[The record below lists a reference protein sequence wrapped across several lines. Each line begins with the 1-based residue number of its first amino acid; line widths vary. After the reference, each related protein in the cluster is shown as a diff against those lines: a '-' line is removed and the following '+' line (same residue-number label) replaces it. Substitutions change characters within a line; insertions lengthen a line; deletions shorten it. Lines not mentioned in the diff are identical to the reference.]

1 MEINYDED
9 MRIDESALDVEWLG
23 QAQLAIRYARHLA
36 ACADKV
42 RHLEE
47 QKKTKRSEIIVLVN
61 SDPDTYCGKSKPNA
75 ADIEAAYRT
84 DSGYIRIIEQLLVA
98 QGELQFAELARSEIA
113 FTRRQALENLVKLHG
128 QQYFAGPSVPH
139 DLSKEWEKR
148 EKMRAVNEGV
158 SRKLRRGNAKK

>member
-9 MRIDESALDVEWLG
+9 MRIDESALEIEWLG
-23 QAQLAIRYARHLA
+23 QAALAIKYARHLV

-113 FTRRQALENLVKLHG
+113 FTRRQALENLVRLHG

-139 DLSKEWEKR
+139 DISKEWERR
-148 EKMRAVNEGV
+148 EKNEQAAEKI
-158 SRKLRRGNAKK
+158 SRKMRRGN

>member
-1 MEINYDED
+1 MEIDYDKD
-9 MRIDESALDVEWLG
+9 MQIDESALDVEWLG
-23 QAQLAIRYARHLA
+23 QAALAIKYARHLV

-61 SDPDTYCGKSKPNA
+61 SDPDTHCGKSKPNA

-84 DSGYIRIIEQLLVA
+84 DAGYIQIIEQLLAA

-113 FTRRQALENLVKLHG
+113 FTRRQTLENMVKLHA
-128 QQYFAGPSVPH
+128 QQYFAGPSVPR
-139 DLSKEWEKR
+139 DLSKEWERR
-148 EKMRAVNEGV
+148 EKSEKAAEKI
-158 SRKLRRGNAKK
+158 SRKMRRGDSKK